1 MDNNS
6 RGLWHLTDIS
16 GLIIQTE
23 NSTTEVL
30 NDTADQL
37 RLNWYLEDATSKKK
51 KKSTKNK
58 NNRFFSSAYG
68 SFSGI
73 EHTVGHKISL
83 NKCKG
88 TEIISSI
95 FFDHNSMKL
104 EINHRDQK
112 KEKNEHMQTK

>member
-1 MDNNS
+1 MGEPG
-6 RGLWHLTDIS
+6 GLPSMGSHRVGHDWSDS
-16 GLIIQTE
+16 
-23 NSTTEVL
+23 
-30 NDTADQL
+30 AAAA
-37 RLNWYLEDATSKKK
+37 EDATSKKK
-51 KKSTKNK
+51 KKRIKNK

-88 TEIISSI
+88 TEITSNI
-95 FFDHNSMKL
+95 FFDNNSMKL

>member
-1 MDNNS
+1 M
-6 RGLWHLTDIS
+6 
-16 GLIIQTE
+16 
-23 NSTTEVL
+23 
-30 NDTADQL
+30 L
-37 RLNWYLEDATSKKK
+37 RPKKK
-51 KKSTKNK
+51 KRTKNK

-88 TEIISSI
+88 TEITSNI
-95 FFDHNSMKL
+95 FFDNNSMKL

>member
-23 NSTTEVL
+23 NNTTEVL

-51 KKSTKNK
+51 KKVPKTKII
-58 NNRFFSSAYG
+58 G
-68 SFSGI
+68 SFQV
-73 EHTVGHKISL
+73 HMDLSL
-83 NKCKG
+83 G
-88 TEIISSI
+88 
-95 FFDHNSMKL
+95 
-104 EINHRDQK
+104 
-112 KEKNEHMQTK
+112 